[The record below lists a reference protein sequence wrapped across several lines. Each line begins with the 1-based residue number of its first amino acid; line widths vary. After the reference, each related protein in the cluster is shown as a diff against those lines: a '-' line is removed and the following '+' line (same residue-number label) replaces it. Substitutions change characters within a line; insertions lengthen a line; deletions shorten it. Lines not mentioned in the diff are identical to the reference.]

1 MFSGF
6 MRPLYRN
13 RPRRSQ
19 APSAILAASV
29 ALLAA
34 GGAAASG
41 LDCAASPARIATTR
55 SMPPPTI
62 DNSLTQPQL
71 QLLAA
76 HRHPGRALGLYRAN
90 VNGHFEARIEIR
102 WDDSEACL
110 WVGGIALRIEA
121 VDRRIWVIR
130 ERRPGTCEYEAVLE
144 HERKHQQVDEAVAEA
159 FVPTLEAALAKRS
172 AALGVVRVPREG
184 REAAQRR
191 LLAAIDET
199 FQAEMAAMQEERER
213 RQEAVDTPTEYR
225 RIGAACDPLRDRK

>member
-19 APSAILAASV
+19 APSAFLAAAV

-34 GGAAASG
+34 GDAAASG
-41 LDCAASPARIATTR
+41 LDCAAAPVRIATTR

-76 HRHPGRALGLYRAN
+76 HRHPGRALGLYRAH
-90 VNGHFEARIEIR
+90 VNGRFDARIEYR
-102 WDDSEACL
+102 WDEDEACL
-110 WVGGIALRIEA
+110 WVGRIALRIEA

-130 ERRPGTCEYEAVLE
+130 ERRPGTCDYEAVLG
-144 HERKHQQVDEAVAEA
+144 HERKHQQVDEAVVEA
-159 FVPTLEAALAKRS
+159 FVPRLEAALARR
-172 AALGVVRVPREG
+172 ADALGVVRVARGG
-184 REAAQRR
+184 REAAQKRM
-191 LLAAIDET
+191 LAAIDET

-213 RQEAVDTPTEYR
+213 RQEAVDTPAEYR